1 MPHIVLLGT
10 CDTKLAELLYLRSQ
24 SLESGGPTCKVTF
37 VDVGRTPSAHE
48 HIDVRQDTLAKEYA
62 PESGAKDVASL
73 PRGEVIR
80 YMIACAT
87 KWLAE
92 AYTKGLKDPDAAIHG
107 CINAG
112 GTGNTSLASAV
123 MREVLPIGLPKLI
136 VSTNASGDM
145 GPIVGESDITMMYSV
160 CDIAGLNYLLRRILS
175 NAAGAIAGMAQAYER
190 SIAASPHGVGV
201 QQKKRVGLTM
211 FGVTTPCVDKIR
223 DHLESNYHIECFVF
237 HCTGAGGRAMER
249 LVLEGVLEAVLDITT
264 TEICDQLCGGVMDAG
279 PLRLEAPLKAGIP
292 YIVSVGATDMVNFGP
307 RSTVPERYQ
316 QRNLYEHNPT
326 VTLMRTNAKECR
338 AIGDFIVKKIKH
350 CTKDAAQVQVVLPL
364 GGVSKH
370 PSSCKPGMML
380 VTPTD
385 TAVHRFA
392 GMIATPG
399 GPFHDAESD
408 EALFSTIRAGLKG
421 SKVLVVEDERTIND
435 QGFAVDVAERLIH
448 LMGLSRMGAPQRMQ

>member
-24 SLESGGPTCKVTF
+24 ILESGGPSCKVTF

-48 HIDVRQDTLAKEYA
+48 HVNVRQDTVANEFA
-62 PESGAKDVASL
+62 PESGVKDVASL

-92 AYTKGLKDPDAAIHG
+92 AYSKGLKDPDAAIHG

-136 VSTNASGDM
+136 VSTNASGDV
-145 GPIVGESDITMMYSV
+145 GPIVGESDVTMMYSV

-175 NAAGAIAGMAQAYER
+175 NAAGAIAGMARAYER
-190 SIAASPHGVGV
+190 SVAASSQGVSA

-211 FGVTTPCVDKIR
+211 FGVTIPCVDKIR
-223 DHLESNYHIECFVF
+223 DHLESNYDIECFVF

-249 LVLEGVLEAVLDITT
+249 LVSEGVLEAVLDITT
-264 TEICDQLCGGVMDAG
+264 TEICDQLCGGVMNAG

-326 VTLMRTNAKECR
+326 VTLMRTNTKDCKAV
-338 AIGDFIVKKIKH
+338 GDFIVKKVNH
-350 CTKDAAQVQVVLPL
+350 FTKNAAQVQVVLPL
-364 GGVSKH
+364 GGVS
-370 PSSCKPGMML
+370 
-380 VTPTD
+380 
-385 TAVHRFA
+385 
-392 GMIATPG
+392 MIATPG
-399 GPFHDAESD
+399 GPFHDAEAD

-421 SKVLVVEDERTIND
+421 PKVPVVEDQRTVND
-435 QGFAVDVAERLIH
+435 EDFAVDIAERLVH
-448 LMGLSRMGAPQRMQ
+448 LMGLSQTGGPQHLQ

>member
-10 CDTKLAELLYLRSQ
+10 CDTKLVELLYLRSQ
-24 SLESGGPTCKVTF
+24 ILESGGPTCRITF

-48 HIDVRQDTLAKEYA
+48 HIDVRQDTIAKEYA
-62 PESGAKDVASL
+62 PESGAKDVSNL

-92 AYTKGLKDPDAAIHG
+92 AYMKGLQDPDAAIHG

-190 SIAASPHGVGV
+190 SIAASPHGMSV

-211 FGVTTPCVDKIR
+211 FGVTTRCVDKIR
-223 DHLESNYHIECFVF
+223 DHLESYYDIECFVF
-237 HCTGAGGRAMER
+237 R
-249 LVLEGVLEAVLDITT
+249 
-264 TEICDQLCGGVMDAG
+264 
-279 PLRLEAPLKAGIP
+279 K
-292 YIVSVGATDMVNFGP
+292 S
-307 RSTVPERYQ
+307 
-316 QRNLYEHNPT
+316 
-326 VTLMRTNAKECR
+326 
-338 AIGDFIVKKIKH
+338 
-350 CTKDAAQVQVVLPL
+350 
-364 GGVSKH
+364 
-370 PSSCKPGMML
+370 
-380 VTPTD
+380 
-385 TAVHRFA
+385 
-392 GMIATPG
+392 
-399 GPFHDAESD
+399 AEYS
-408 EALFSTIRAGLKG
+408 
-421 SKVLVVEDERTIND
+421 
-435 QGFAVDVAERLIH
+435 
-448 LMGLSRMGAPQRMQ
+448 P